1 MARNPF
7 LNIVPSE
14 DEPFIETLNMNEVEA
29 KLRNNNILLIVG
41 EVGSGKSHLILE
53 LKRRF
58 GGKVIYFSSK
68 ILDEIREVKEGIV
81 YLEDFDLINGFPKEF
96 QDKLIQLIK
105 DKSEL
110 GVKFVIEIT
119 PKVEKKLNIQA
130 ERIEIPKI
138 DFELA
143 KKIIE
148 QKLQKEGVKNVFDE
162 SELKNIWK
170 KSGENPRLFLMLLAT
185 MYDLKV
191 NS

>member
-14 DEPFIETLNMNEVEA
+14 DEPFIETVNMNEVEA
-29 KLRNNNILLIVG
+29 KLKNSNILLIVG

-58 GGKVIYFSSK
+58 GGKIIRLSSK
-68 ILDEIREVKEGIV
+68 ILDEIREVKDGIV
-81 YLEDFDLINGFPKEF
+81 YLEDFDLINGFPREF

-130 ERIEIPKI
+130 EKIEIPKI

-143 KKIIE
+143 KKIVE
-148 QKLQKEGVKNVFDE
+148 QKLQKEGIRNVFDE

-170 KSGENPRLFLMLLAT
+170 KSGGNPRLFLMLLAT